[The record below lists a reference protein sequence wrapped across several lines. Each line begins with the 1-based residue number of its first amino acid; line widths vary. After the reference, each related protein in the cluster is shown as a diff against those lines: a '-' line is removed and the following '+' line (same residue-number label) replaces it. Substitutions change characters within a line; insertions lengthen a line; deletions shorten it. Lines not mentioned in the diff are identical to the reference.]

1 MSRPAPVHSQAGF
14 LTESGEK
21 DKSTVTA
28 EYNVNGAERVCR
40 PQPKLWPNFGSM
52 RRARGIGLQRAAFL
66 QEHVSEM
73 GQRVG
78 HDFGL
83 LVLGRKQDQF
93 GEGFDDHRGQLG
105 EVGIAALDAFAYELV
120 DVAMQAVGHFTSGK
134 GRPGTDSSRRAPCL

>member
-1 MSRPAPVHSQAGF
+1 MSRPAPVPSRAVC

-28 EYNVNGAERVCR
+28 EYNVNGTGRVCR

-105 EVGIAALDAFAYELV
+105 EIGIAALDAFAYELV
-120 DVAMQAVGHFTSGK
+120 DVAMQAVGHFTSAWSV
-134 GRPGTDSSRRAPCL
+134 RSRDSSRRPPCL